1 VNFGWWHWQRV
12 GLAKFG
18 YELWVCEGV
27 FSSAV
32 LWIIKIAGVMVE
44 SCGREISGVVIA
56 IVEAAVDGNKA
67 VIMYFLY

>member
-1 VNFGWWHWQRV
+1 M
-12 GLAKFG
+12 
-18 YELWVCEGV
+18 CEGV

-67 VIMYFLY
+67 VMMYFLY